1 MGHTKDVMMEWK
13 ENEYGTK
20 SSIPSWSKSTE

>member
-13 ENEYGTK
+13 ENGHGTK
-20 SSIPSWSKSTE
+20 SSIPSWSKST